1 VNNYIHDKM
10 EADESE
16 WEDLVNENDAGSE
29 MLAREKVMVSTAS
42 QTGDHMSLRSVAKE
56 GTLASYV
63 KPLSID
69 YPNSSIRVGRSISV
83 P

>member
-1 VNNYIHDKM
+1 MIIIIGWTCEYIQDKM
-10 EADESE
+10 EADDSE

-56 GTLASYV
+56 GTLGSYV
-63 KPLSID
+63 KP
-69 YPNSSIRVGRSISV
+69 
-83 P
+83 

>member
-1 VNNYIHDKM
+1 MNIFMTKM

-42 QTGDHMSLRSVAKE
+42 QTGEHMSLRSVAKE
-56 GTLASYV
+56 GTLGSYV
-63 KPLSID
+63 KP
-69 YPNSSIRVGRSISV
+69 
-83 P
+83 

>member
-1 VNNYIHDKM
+1 MIISIGWTCEYIHDKM

-42 QTGDHMSLRSVAKE
+42 QTGEHMSLRSVAKE
-56 GTLASYV
+56 GTLGSYV
-63 KPLSID
+63 KP
-69 YPNSSIRVGRSISV
+69 
-83 P
+83 

>member
-1 VNNYIHDKM
+1 M

-42 QTGDHMSLRSVAKE
+42 QTGEHMSLRSVAKE
-56 GTLASYV
+56 GTLGSYD
-63 KPLSID
+63 KP
-69 YPNSSIRVGRSISV
+69 
-83 P
+83 